1 MKIKIKYEIQDP
13 EGIKN
18 KTYSKTFS
26 QVNENSKKENFEM
39 FANAYLGLIE
49 NKNQE
54 IAYVITKTNEEEIVK
69 GNII

>member
-13 EGIKN
+13 EGIKS

-26 QVNENSKKENFEM
+26 QVNENSQKENFEM